1 MAHCF
6 VAIPAK
12 NSEKLNKVQLW
23 HLPRLNFLIQRL
35 SDVDGEKLINLGR
48 WFVDIFYS
56 PYQTPELFFLKSL
69 KVNSLPTFR
78 LIYFVKK
85 C

>member
-23 HLPRLNFLIQRL
+23 HIPRLDFLIQRL
-35 SDVDGEKLINLGR
+35 SDLDGEKLINLGR

-56 PYQTPELFFLKSL
+56 PYQTPELFFLKPL
-69 KVNSLPTFR
+69 KVNSSPIFR

>member
-23 HLPRLNFLIQRL
+23 HIPRLNFLIQRL
-35 SDVDGEKLINLGR
+35 LDLDGEKLINLGT

-56 PYQTPELFFLKSL
+56 L
-69 KVNSLPTFR
+69 
-78 LIYFVKK
+78 
-85 C
+85 